1 MHNLLQT
8 NQSEREIRQANSSQQ
23 TDLDAID
30 QHNLAVINPKI
41 WYHMIRDGVPYE
53 FCPDLS
59 QRATR
64 IESFQSR
71 EERNLKKRN
80 ESSKQRDGDHHAS
93 NQEHDNPWWTQE
105 PPRQSIG

>member
-1 MHNLLQT
+1 
-8 NQSEREIRQANSSQQ
+8 
-23 TDLDAID
+23 
-30 QHNLAVINPKI
+30 
-41 WYHMIRDGVPYE
+41 MIRDWIPFDKGPSPFE

-71 EERNLKKRN
+71 DERNLKKRN

-93 NQEHDNPWWTQE
+93 NQNTTILDEHKNLRGNLYWINGITNPGGKLHQKIPLNSSQTL
-105 PPRQSIG
+105 ILT